1 MEYLFVYGTLLKQ
14 FNNEVMQG
22 LNNSLAFV
30 SHGELQGTLVD
41 LGEYPAFIEGTTG
54 LIKGEV
60 YRIAD
65 TNKVF
70 EVLDEYEGEEY
81 SRKQQW
87 VRIDT
92 EEKIRCWVY
101 VYQLKPKPEHK
112 IIMNGDYI
120 AFIRN
125 KG

>member
-1 MEYLFVYGTLLKQ
+1 MEYLFVYGTLLKH
-14 FNNEVMQG
+14 FNNEAMQA
-22 LNNSLAFV
+22 LNNSLEFE
-30 SHGELQGTLVD
+30 SYGELQGTLID
-41 LGEYPAFIEGTTG
+41 LGDYPAFVEGTKG
-54 LIKGEV
+54 CIKGEV

-65 TNKVF
+65 IDIVF
-70 EVLDEYEGEEY
+70 EVLDEYEGKEY
-81 SRKQQW
+81 NRKQKW
-87 VRIDT
+87 VRLNT
-92 EEKIRCWVY
+92 EEDIRCWVY